1 MIGVGSPAMTAVDI
15 APLISSIVQAA
26 AVILMAIIAAWVRS
40 HLNDKTAQDTVLKAV
55 ENGISF
61 AENHFG
67 ATSGKPYTIPM
78 AQGIGATA
86 LRYVTTLVPGAV
98 KQMGLD
104 DTSLAKIVVA
114 KMPGIERTPLDPSTV
129 DAITAAANGKAPIG
143 TAPTMEDISKI
154 LLPMIQQ
161 AVEGA
166 VAAHYGKAQ
175 APAKPVTVVDPT
187 MPLAGA

>member
-1 MIGVGSPAMTAVDI
+1 MIGVGNPAMTAVDI
-15 APLISSIVQAA
+15 APLISSIVQGL
-26 AVILMAIIAAWVRS
+26 AVLLMAAIAAWVRS
-40 HLNDKTAQDTVLKAV
+40 HLNDKAAQDTVLRAV

-67 ATSGKPYTIPM
+67 ATSGKAYTIPM

-104 DTSLAKIVVA
+104 DNALAKIVVA

-129 DAITAAANGKAPIG
+129 DAITAAAQGKAPIG
-143 TAPTMEDISKI
+143 TAPSLDDISKV
-154 LLPMIQQ
+154 LLPLIQQ

-166 VAAHYGKAQ
+166 VAAHYGKAP
-175 APAKPVTVVDPT
+175 APASTATTVTS
-187 MPLAGA
+187 